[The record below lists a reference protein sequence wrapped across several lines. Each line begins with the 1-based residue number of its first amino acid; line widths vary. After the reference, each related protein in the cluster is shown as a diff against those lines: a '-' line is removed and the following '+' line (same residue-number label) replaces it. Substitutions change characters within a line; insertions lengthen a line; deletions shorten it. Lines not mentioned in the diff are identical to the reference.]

1 MTFPSPRKSTSQV
14 PQVPNQ
20 VVKIQKRIKY
30 HICRKKSQKRIKY
43 HICRKKSQKRIKYKL
58 NNARASDS
66 ETNKVGGGGR
76 FEPGLRAFE
85 AAALSTRPRNM
96 PR

>member
-1 MTFPSPRKSTSQV
+1 MTFPSPGKSTSQV

-58 NNARASDS
+58 NNHPDNERAS
-66 ETNKVGGGGR
+66 ETNKV
-76 FEPGLRAFE
+76 
-85 AAALSTRPRNM
+85 RPSAKVEVLQKRIK
-96 PR
+96 

>member
-1 MTFPSPRKSTSQV
+1 MTFPSPRKTTSQV

-43 HICRKKSQKRIKYKL
+43 KL
-58 NNARASDS
+58 DNARASDS
-66 ETNKVGGGGR
+66 ETNKV
-76 FEPGLRAFE
+76 
-85 AAALSTRPRNM
+85 M
-96 PR
+96 PSATVNIQKRIK

>member
-1 MTFPSPRKSTSQV
+1 MTFSSPRKSTSQV

-58 NNARASDS
+58 NNPDNERAS
-66 ETNKVGGGGR
+66 ETNKV
-76 FEPGLRAFE
+76 
-85 AAALSTRPRNM
+85 M
-96 PR
+96 PSATVDVQKRIK